1 MVICR
6 AVIRK
11 SISPWKCGR
20 MDLIYCIKT
29 SYMHSLYQI
38 EKKELGRDEVFA
50 IDEMLKIYL
59 RIYFKHARRKA
70 DAFLKHSMIT
80 KERHEKLIEYF
91 SMLKSE
97 ILLSDMVTVSDRER
111 KIDNADAFAWMAVKY
126 LPDAPSL
133 DLMFP
138 LNS

>member
-1 MVICR
+1 MQ
-6 AVIRK
+6 
-11 SISPWKCGR
+11 
-20 MDLIYCIKT
+20 
-29 SYMHSLYQI
+29 SLYQI
-38 EKKELGRDEVFA
+38 ERKVLERDEVLA

-59 RIYFKHARRKA
+59 RIYYKHARRKA

-97 ILLSDMVTVSDRER
+97 ILLADMVTAADREN
-111 KIDNADAFAWMAVKY
+111 KIDKADAFAWMALKY
-126 LPDAPSL
+126 LPDAPSV

-138 LNS
+138 LKS